1 MFLSVIRHGNRS
13 SRGTVELSVLLAFKT
28 GICLVI
34 LEIILKKKKCRGRFK
49 PRVLLVQQNLDPSH
63 NVHIVV

>member
-13 SRGTVELSVLLAFKT
+13 SEGTVELSVLLAFKT

-34 LEIILKKKKCRGRFK
+34 LEIILKKKKCPEAGSNQEFY
-49 PRVLLVQQNLDPSH
+49 
-63 NVHIVV
+63 